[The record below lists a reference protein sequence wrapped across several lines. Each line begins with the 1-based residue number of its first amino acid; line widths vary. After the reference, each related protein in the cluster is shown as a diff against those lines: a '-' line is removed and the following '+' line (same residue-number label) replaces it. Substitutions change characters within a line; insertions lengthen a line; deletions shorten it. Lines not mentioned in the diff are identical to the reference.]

1 MSKKKKVTVE
11 IILKAKKNGFS
22 DKQLAQIF
30 GTSEECIRGFR
41 FRNEIF
47 PVYNFKAS

>member
-22 DKQLAQIF
+22 DRQLAHIF
-30 GTSEECIRGFR
+30 GTSEEYIRGYR
-41 FRNEIF
+41 FKNE
-47 PVYNFKAS
+47 NR